1 MDPYRVRTTY
11 ERTVAHRTRPP
22 FAYCAEQDGVVES
35 IDDKTK
41 ILIIKYKD
49 GNKTAVQ
56 FGDQFTNNGGGG
68 FYCTQNIVVNNF
80 KVGDK
85 VKRGDVIVYN
95 EHFFT
100 PDPYNKQVDWN
111 MGAVANVACIET
123 NATLDDGNAISRSL
137 ADKLEFNPVHVRDV
151 VLKKTT
157 TVHKYASVGTVV
169 NNTDPLLIFDQS
181 EMTDD
186 MFGRLDDEGIEL
198 LSKLNRQTP
207 KAKFTGRVV
216 KIDAFYKCPV
226 DEMADGLKG
235 IVAVVAREKIAK
247 HKAAGD
253 ASNSN
258 EYKPYH
264 QIKYTDRIGTTDLDN
279 DTVILRFYIQQDM
292 ICACGDKVEFGGPFK
307 SVNSHVEDEDW
318 EVEDGSIKVQAMMSA
333 LGFGNRIC
341 LSPFLTGTT
350 ARVAE
355 QLEKNILKMYF
366 DE

>member
-1 MDPYRVRTTY
+1 MEPYRVRTSY

-22 FAYCAEQDGVVES
+22 FAYCAEQDGVIES
-35 IDDKTK
+35 IDDKAK
-41 ILIIKYKD
+41 ILVVKYKN

-68 FYCTQNIVVNNF
+68 FYCTQNVVINNF

-100 PDPYNKQVDWN
+100 PDPFNKQVDWN
-111 MGAVANVACIET
+111 MGVSANVACIET
-123 NATLDDGNAISRSL
+123 NDTLDDGNAISKSL

-157 TVHKYASVGTVV
+157 TVHKYASVGTFV

-186 MFGRLDDEGIEL
+186 MFGKLDEEGVEL

-207 KAKFTGRVV
+207 KAKHTGRVV
-216 KIDAFYKCPV
+216 KIDAFYKCPI

-235 IVAVVAREKIAK
+235 IVAEAAGCKNLYVFCKISRIVVENSVRFTFRVDVYGIVRRSGEGNLCPFNALNGCRQIDPFQVVAFIE
-247 HKAAGD
+247 
-253 ASNSN
+253 
-258 EYKPYH
+258 
-264 QIKYTDRIGTTDLDN
+264 RIGGYYPVAL
-279 DTVILRFYIQQDM
+279 
-292 ICACGDKVEFGGPFK
+292 VE
-307 SVNSHVEDEDW
+307 
-318 EVEDGSIKVQAMMSA
+318 
-333 LGFGNRIC
+333 GNAFNGEIVKHISKIIYR
-341 LSPFLTGTT
+341 
-350 ARVAE
+350 AA
-355 QLEKNILKMYF
+355 
-366 DE
+366 